1 MAPQRVQAVNTPS
14 PLVKWAGGKRSIIPQ
29 LQALMPHN
37 VRPGFEGRLVEPFVG
52 GAAMFFYLQPR
63 EALLADLNED
73 LVGLYLAARD
83 QLSELRAALD
93 ELDSRPYCAESYY
106 EVRENEPT
114 ERVARAA
121 RLVFLNKWG
130 WNGLYRVNKKGRFN
144 VPFGRTSNGQKPVL
158 YEPKNLVAVGEL
170 LQCAEIA
177 VMPFE
182 QTLSR
187 VAPGDFV
194 YMDPPYH
201 PISST
206 SAFTSYTHLDFD
218 LNDQARLRDAI
229 LETDARTDGQ
239 ALLMLSNSVAPEL
252 VQLYEG
258 HSRLWLSTASA
269 FRAISA
275 KSSGRGA
282 AQELVATNWEPPTEG
297 LTLG

>member
-1 MAPQRVQAVNTPS
+1 M
-14 PLVKWAGGKRSIIPQ
+14 LHEI
-29 LQALMPHN
+29 
-37 VRPGFEGRLVEPFVG
+37 RPGFEGRLVEPFVG

-73 LVGLYLAARD
+73 LVGLYLAVRD
-83 QLSELRAALD
+83 RLCDLRAALD
-93 ELDSRPYCAESYY
+93 ELGARTYCAESYY

-114 ERVARAA
+114 ELVERAA

-130 WNGLYRVNKKGRFN
+130 WNGLYRVNKKGKFN
-144 VPFGRTSNGQKPVL
+144 VPFGRTSSGQKPVL
-158 YEPKNLVAVGEL
+158 YEPNNLAAASEL
-170 LQCAEIA
+170 LQRAEIA

-218 LNDQARLRDAI
+218 LSDQERLRDTI
-229 LETDARTDGQ
+229 LETDARTQGR
-239 ALLMLSNSVAPEL
+239 ARLMLSNSVAPEL
-252 VQLYEG
+252 VELYEN
-258 HSRLWLSTASA
+258 HPRLWLSNVSA

-275 KSSGRGA
+275 KTSSRGS
-282 AQELVATNWEPPTEG
+282 AQELVATNWEPPAGG
-297 LTLG
+297 LEID